1 MPRPAEHRISKPHP
15 SPRFREQVRLLN
27 FLRGPADDGWAVQ
40 FRIDGKWVPR
50 NPAALGTTDWDEA
63 CERARD
69 RYAAAVAGS
78 PIVTPRKTTAT
89 PKALDHAFRRYAEPV
104 MARLLAKAEAADA
117 VVKGKGITFRLVAQ
131 QIKRNWL
138 PRWGNV
144 AIDTITD
151 DAINDWV
158 EDDFRVE
165 DVAATIARYGQQPKG
180 EARQT
185 VRKQPSANT
194 LGQLD
199 WAFWHVWMEA
209 VANKV
214 VDRRT
219 RPRVR
224 RADLGMDNTPRAF
237 IDRAGVEAIAALMT
251 DEWITRPPHTPEMKF
266 MLRAYLA
273 VIASTGIR
281 PGLETKRIKLGNIRF
296 EHQQGINVILIRVV
310 KSQGKHKRERDVIV
324 YEGDVFPIRALLQK
338 QIAYRRAQ
346 GAKDTDDLFAWP
358 DGTFPNFR
366 TTMHDTLAEAG
377 ALADPM
383 TGEERVG
390 YSLRHSFATRLIE
403 LGLSVAQIAEW
414 LGTESAIVEGHY
426 NRFLNARQ
434 AHLLNGA
441 AVRWQR
447 QIKAIPMPVD
457 PWETDRDIAA
467 QMKGA

>member
-15 SPRFREQVRLLN
+15 SPRFKDKVRLLN
-27 FLRGPADDGWAVQ
+27 FLRGPDDDGWAAQ
-40 FRIDGKWVPR
+40 FLIDGKWLPR
-50 NPAALGTTDWDEA
+50 NPAALGTKDWDEA
-63 CERARD
+63 VERARD
-69 RYAAAVAGS
+69 RYAAAAAGS
-78 PIVTPRKTTAT
+78 PIVQARRPAAT
-89 PKALDHAFRRYAEPV
+89 PKLPEHAFRRYAEPV
-104 MARLLAKAEAADA
+104 IARLLAKAKEADA
-117 VVKGKGITFRLVAQ
+117 VAKGKGVTFYANAKVIERHL
-131 QIKRNWL
+131 L
-138 PRWGNV
+138 PRWGDTP
-144 AIDTITD
+144 IDTITD
-151 DAINDWV
+151 DELNDWV

-165 DVAATIARYGQQPKG
+165 DVAATIARYGRQPKG
-180 EARQT
+180 EGRQT

-237 IDRAGVEAIAALMT
+237 IDRAGVEAVAALMT

-296 EHQQGINVILIRVV
+296 EHQQGTNVILIRVV

-324 YEGDVFPIRALLQK
+324 YEGDVFPIRALLQE
-338 QIAYRRAQ
+338 QIGYRRAQ

-377 ALADPM
+377 SLADPM

-390 YSLRHSFATRLIE
+390 YSFRHYFATRLIE

-414 LGTESAIVEGHY
+414 LGTSSAIVEGHY

-447 QIKAIPMPVD
+447 QIKAMPMPVD
-457 PWETDRDIAA
+457 PWDAA
-467 QMKGA
+467 DDLEKVG